1 MVSTP
6 NDRPGFDEA
15 VAQGSE
21 ALKLGKLDVAQRAF
35 RIALDQEPDST
46 RVLALLGLTYFRGNQ
61 FDEARPI
68 YEQLVERAPTDP
80 SHRLNLG
87 LVYLKVNESDKAIN
101 SLEASRALDP
111 SQGRAISYLGLAYA
125 RAGRYAEAYRSFLLA
140 GQNEL
145 ASEIEINLTTAERDG
160 INAQLGRTPSGPV
173 DGKVS
178 VSRAEIAIP
187 RTTTPTAVARTVTPA
202 PRTKPPSAPPK
213 SARTQSQEALDEK
226 AHAADVAA
234 EYADQLSHPEIV
246 IERLTS
252 RTPSVPMVPVRSGA
266 SSSAAPAPIAA
277 PFSDSMQ
284 FVLPKVDEAP
294 QAPMP
299 GISMISQAVAAASPM
314 SAAASAPERTKA
326 GGTPPRPLSELA
338 TDELVRP
345 EDGDDPFE
353 IAPNGALVIRV
364 TDRMMTRLDG
374 VHVTGGD
381 LTYDI
386 AMRRSRGHQT
396 DERFDYGGSPLHSVT
411 GDGYLIAIPGKQT
424 FHAVVLDDDILY
436 LREDLVFAFEAS
448 LRWESGN
455 VPGLRGKLP
464 VVQFRGDGALAIR
477 VARPLVR
484 VKLPAQGVVYV
495 DADRLAGWIGRVIP
509 RAVVP
514 ASGGPMGMMCVECT
528 GEGVVLVEPQPERE
542 HAVPQTTTAVH
553 ATPPPPPRTKAPTP
567 PPAASA
573 EIDPELDMSSVTG
586 DDPPDD
592 PNGVSDAVKAAALEG
607 PSGDPEAAIDALMA
621 LDRPDET

>member
-1 MVSTP
+1 MVS
-6 NDRPGFDEA
+6 FDEA
-15 VAQGSE
+15 LAHGAD
-21 ALKLGKLDVAQRAF
+21 ALKQGKLDQAQRSF
-35 RIALDQEPDST
+35 RIALDEQPDNT

-61 FDEARPI
+61 FTDARPI
-68 YEQLVERAPTDP
+68 YEKLVEKAPTDP

-87 LVYLKVNESDKAIN
+87 LVYLKVNESDMAIS

-145 ASEIEINLTTAERDG
+145 ATEIEINLTPGERDG
-160 INAQLGRTPSGPV
+160 INSQLGRTPQGPV
-173 DGKVS
+173 EPPAI
-178 VSRAEIAIP
+178 SRTE
-187 RTTTPTAVARTVTPA
+187 TPSGRP
-202 PRTKPPSAPPK
+202 KPPSAPPK
-213 SARTQSQEALDEK
+213 SARNHSEEFAQ
-226 AHAADVAA
+226 
-234 EYADQLSHPEIV
+234 QLSQPEIV
-246 IERLTS
+246 IERLTAS
-252 RTPSVPMVPVRSGA
+252 SPSVPMVPARSGA
-266 SSSAAPAPIAA
+266 SIPDAPPVALAPA
-277 PFSDSMQ
+277 FTDSMQ
-284 FVLPKVDEAP
+284 FILPKAADPAAP
-294 QAPMP
+294 QAAHD
-299 GISMISQAVAAASPM
+299 GISMISQAVAAAAPSVT
-314 SAAASAPERTKA
+314 ASAPERTKA

-364 TDRMMTRLDG
+364 SDRVLTRLDG

-381 LTYDI
+381 LSYEV

-396 DERFDYGGSPLHSVT
+396 DERFDYGGTPLHSVT
-411 GDGYLIAIPGKQT
+411 GEGYLIAVPGNQT

-436 LREDLVFAFEAS
+436 LREDLVFAFESS

-464 VVQFRGDGALAIR
+464 VVQFRGDGALALR
-477 VARPLVR
+477 VSRPLVR

-514 ASGGPMGMMCVECT
+514 PSGGPMGLMCVECT
-528 GEGVVLVEPQPERE
+528 GEGVVLVEPRPDRD
-542 HAVPQTTTAVH
+542 AAAPVVVA
-553 ATPPPPPRTKAPTP
+553 AAAPPPPPAPRTTP
-567 PPAASA
+567 PAPPPTAT
-573 EIDPELDMSSVTG
+573 EIDPDLDMSSVVG
-586 DDPPDD
+586 DEPDD
-592 PNGVSDAVKAAALEG
+592 PSGPSDAVKAAALEG
-607 PSGDPEAAIDALMA
+607 PSGDPEAAIDALDH
-621 LDRPDET
+621 LDEK